1 MFPDGTE
8 LHTRDFLEPP
18 RPGRKIVIMG
28 DTCEGKHIAPLAQ
41 DCDLLVHEATNA
53 YFPDT
58 DGDGGSGFNIGP
70 KSTYQRVERDTFK
83 HGHSTPQMAGAFA
96 ASVSARRLILSH
108 FSPRY
113 RGDDDLPHMK
123 VMWSIEDMARR
134 QNVHSGGLLGGG
146 NDVVAAW
153 DQLCV
158 SVRLREAKAVGGEE
172 GERKGEE

>member
-1 MFPDGTE
+1 M
-8 LHTRDFLEPP
+8 
-18 RPGRKIVIMG
+18 IMG

-53 YFPDT
+53 HFPDME
-58 DGDGGSGFNIGP
+58 GS
-70 KSTYQRVERDTFK
+70 KSSYVHVEKDTFK

-96 ASVSARRLILSH
+96 ANVNARRLVLSH

-113 RGDDDLPHMK
+113 RGCDELPHMK
-123 VMWSIEDMARR
+123 VMWAIEEMARR
-134 QNVHSGGLLGGG
+134 QNLHSGGALNGG

-158 SVRLREAKAVGGEE
+158 SVRMRENEGSERASAGGD
-172 GERKGEE
+172 